1 MTATANF
8 ELEEDLGAYKEYGR
22 FKKNSREEVIVAR
35 KRYKIQG
42 AWQDYL
48 DIRVWYRRSGSDSL
62 SPGKGLTLKGDLCGE
77 LLTTLTMAMRE
88 MGTDGE

>member
-35 KRYKIQG
+35 KRYKIKG
-42 AWQDYL
+42 EWQDFV
-48 DIRVWYRRSGSDSL
+48 DMRVWYKRSGTNSL
-62 SPGKGLTLKGDLCGE
+62 SPGKGLTLRGDLCRDLLE
-77 LLTTLTMAMRE
+77 LLDVAIKDLVF
-88 MGTDGE
+88 DDL

>member
-8 ELEEDLGAYKEYGR
+8 ELEEDLGFYKEYGR
-22 FKKNSREEVIVAR
+22 FKKNSRGEVIVAR

-62 SPGKGLTLKGDLCGE
+62 SLERGSL
-77 LLTTLTMAMRE
+77 
-88 MGTDGE
+88 